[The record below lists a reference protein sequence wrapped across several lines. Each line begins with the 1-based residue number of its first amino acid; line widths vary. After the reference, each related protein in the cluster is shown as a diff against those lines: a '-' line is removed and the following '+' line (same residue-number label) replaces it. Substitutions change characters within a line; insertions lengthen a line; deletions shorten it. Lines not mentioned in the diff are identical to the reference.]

1 MRAFILIAM
10 LLTGAMQPALAI
22 SDTEKKAVIE
32 RCKDQM
38 NQYGATM
45 VKACVDQDLEAYEQ
59 LNANYRPHEKIV
71 KFCIRTT
78 RQYGWNMVKACSDQ
92 NIEARQAIANNQ
104 DMYAKHEKILK
115 ACAERMGK
123 IGGWVMIKACTDQD
137 IEAEQALSQY

>member
-1 MRAFILIAM
+1 MNRVIAIS
-10 LLTGAMQPALAI
+10 LLLLATSAMAI
-22 SDTEKKAVIE
+22 SDTEKTAVID

-59 LNANYRPHEKIV
+59 LNAHYRPHEKIV

-78 RQYGWNMVKACSDQ
+78 KQFGWNMVKACSDQ
-92 NIEARQAIANNQ
+92 NIEARQAIVDNKE
-104 DMYAKHEKILK
+104 MYAKHAKVVESCVDRI
-115 ACAERMGK
+115 GK
-123 IGGWVMIKACTDQD
+123 IGGWVMVKACADQD